1 MIDGIYLY
9 KLIQTMKDDLIG
21 TRIEKIYHPKEKLLI
36 FKIKGSNLKLN
47 KLVISIDPNFCSIHL
62 SSINLTNPEQPT
74 SFCMLL
80 RKHLESGIITDISQ
94 LGYERMITLTIESYN
109 ELGIKTKK
117 ILQIELMGKYSNV
130 ILTENE
136 IITDA
141 IYKYPIGVN
150 GFREILPK
158 RKYQLP
164 PLNDKLT
171 LGQKNIG
178 TLIIQI
184 KNEPDQDLSLS
195 NYLQKYLQGFS
206 NKSMNELLFSFDFKN
221 LVLADLDDKHILE
234 LQEGLENYRKDINI
248 KNLDLVFKTD
258 NSFNSFYYTK
268 DINARKQKLLSVV
281 KKHIKK
287 LEKKAYIYSDKISQD
302 KDSGLLRIKGELLSA
317 NLYRIHK
324 KLPFID
330 LENFYDPDMPL
341 IRIELNEALSPS
353 MNVKQYFK
361 KYHKVKEGKKQSEA
375 LLKEVNNDLIYFNSI
390 EISIQNSS
398 NIEDLI
404 EINDELISLGL
415 ISKNPKAKKISKN
428 LNFLKFELENGD
440 LIFVGKNNKQ
450 NDYLTFK
457 FASNRDLWFHRQDY
471 PGAHVIL
478 KSVTEPIPESVELA
492 AWYAGYSGSDESI
505 DGVTVDYTLVRNVK
519 RHPSQKLGLAIYTDF
534 TSIFIKR
541 NNYEN
546 F

>member
-9 KLIQTMKDDLIG
+9 RLIQSMKDDLIG
-21 TRIEKIYHPKEKLLI
+21 SRIEKIYHPKEKLLI
-36 FKIKGSNLKLN
+36 FKIKGTKLELN

-62 SSINLTNPEQPT
+62 SSISLLNPDQPT

-80 RKHLESGIITDISQ
+80 RKHLESGIITNISQ
-94 LGYERMITLTIESYN
+94 LGYERIIELTVESYN

-117 ILQIELMGKYSNV
+117 TLQIELMGKYSNV

-158 RKYQLP
+158 RKYILP

-171 LGQKNIG
+171 LDQKNIEQ
-178 TLIIQI
+178 LIIQI
-184 KNEPDQDLSLS
+184 KKEQSQDLSLS

-206 NKSMNELLFSFDFKN
+206 NKSMNDLLLSIGFKD
-221 LVLADLDDKHILE
+221 LILADLDEKHIIE
-234 LQEGLENYRKDINI
+234 LKSGLEKYRNSLNNKDF
-248 KNLDLVFKTD
+248 DLVHQTD
-258 NSFNSFYYTK
+258 SLFTKFYFNK
-268 DINARKQKLLSVV
+268 EIIARKQKLLSIV
-281 KKHIKK
+281 KKQIKK
-287 LEKKAYIYSDKISQD
+287 LEKKAYIYKDKISQD

-317 NLYRIHK
+317 NLYRINK

-330 LENFYDPDMPL
+330 LENYYDPEMPL
-341 IRIELNEALSPS
+341 IHIELNEALSPT
-353 MNVKQYFK
+353 MNVKHYFK
-361 KYHKVKEGKKQSEA
+361 KYHKVKEGKKQSEN
-375 LLKEVNNDLIYFNSI
+375 LLLEVNNELTYFNSI
-390 EISIQNSS
+390 EVSIN
-398 NIEDLI
+398 NCTAIEDLM
-404 EINDELISLGL
+404 EINDELQVLGL
-415 ISKNPKAKKISKN
+415 IPKNPKSKKVNKN
-428 LNFLKFELENGD
+428 LNYLKFELENGD
-440 LIFVGKNNKQ
+440 MIYVGKNNKQ

-457 FASNRDLWFHRQDY
+457 FASNKDLWFHRQDY

-478 KSVTEPIPESVELA
+478 KSVAEPTPESIELA
-492 AWYAGYSGSDESI
+492 ARHAGYSGSDESL
-505 DGVTVDYTLVRNVK
+505 DGVTVDYTIVRNVK

-541 NNYEN
+541 NIFN
-546 F
+546 